1 MKNRVSLAIRHK
13 IIIAFALLL
22 IAGLSLSFVVY
33 QRQTTLIQEKMN
45 FIQNIDDIRE
55 NILEIRRYEKNFFL
69 FHSLENLRE
78 VENYVRQTVHTL
90 KQFVPATG
98 SKLEPRSLKHLE
110 DLLSDYGDAIARLQ
124 QAADSQPG
132 VGESDTLNQ
141 LSDLVRQ
148 IGKDMTEL
156 IIRIVNQEREYIHLL
171 LKEQKTFFFYYKA
184 SYLVLICV
192 VSLYLFLQV
201 ILPLSRIEKAAA
213 AISKGDLHRIPHI
226 RGSLAIHSLV
236 ATINRMIEELNKK
249 SEQLIQQEKMA
260 SLGTLTSGVAHE
272 LNNPLSNISSSTQI
286 LLEEL
291 GQNDL
296 DFQQKMMRGIEEQ
309 VEKARDI
316 VRSLLE
322 FARENEFRPV
332 ATDVRQL
339 IEKTIKLVHS
349 EIPADVSIEVD
360 IAEGVVAQL
369 DTRRMSQALINLL
382 MNAIQSMEGCGG
394 QVTVRA
400 LLNSD
405 QHQLIIEV
413 ADEGCGIDA
422 KTIPRVFDPFFSTK
436 DVDRGTGLGL
446 YVTYGIIKKHNG
458 DITVSSQ
465 SGSGTK
471 FVITLPTEQP
481 SETL

>member
-1 MKNRVSLAIRHK
+1 
-13 IIIAFALLL
+13 
-22 IAGLSLSFVVY
+22 
-33 QRQTTLIQEKMN
+33 
-45 FIQNIDDIRE
+45 
-55 NILEIRRYEKNFFL
+55 
-69 FHSLENLRE
+69 
-78 VENYVRQTVHTL
+78 
-90 KQFVPATG
+90 
-98 SKLEPRSLKHLE
+98 
-110 DLLSDYGDAIARLQ
+110 
-124 QAADSQPG
+124 
-132 VGESDTLNQ
+132 
-141 LSDLVRQ
+141 
-148 IGKDMTEL
+148 
-156 IIRIVNQEREYIHLL
+156 
-171 LKEQKTFFFYYKA
+171 
-184 SYLVLICV
+184 
-192 VSLYLFLQV
+192 V
-201 ILPLSRIEKAAA
+201 ILPLSRVEKAAA
-213 AISKGDLHRIPHI
+213 AISKGDLRRIPNI

-322 FARENEFRPV
+322 FARENEFKPV

-360 IAEGVVAQL
+360 IADGVVAQL

-382 MNAIQSMEGCGG
+382 MNGIQSMEGCGG

-413 ADEGCGIDA
+413 EDEGCGIDA

-458 DITVSSQ
+458 DIAVSSR

-471 FVITLPTEQP
+471 FIITLPTEQP